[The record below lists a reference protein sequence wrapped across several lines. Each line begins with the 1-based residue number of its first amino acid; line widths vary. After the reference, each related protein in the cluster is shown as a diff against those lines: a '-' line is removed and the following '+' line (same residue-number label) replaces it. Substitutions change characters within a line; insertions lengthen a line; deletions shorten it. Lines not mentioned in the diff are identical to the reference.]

1 MANTQIQAGNEK
13 QTKRKHPC
21 GGYYISR
28 KERKE
33 HFSQA
38 ITFLKFFA
46 TSATSACGNKT
57 SVWWLYVSRKER
69 RERGGLVPC
78 CSR

>member
-13 QTKRKHPC
+13 QTERKHLC
-21 GGYYISR
+21 GGYISR

-46 TSATSACGNKT
+46 LSALSACGKNT
-57 SVWWLYVSRKER
+57 SVW
-69 RERGGLVPC
+69 
-78 CSR
+78 